1 MCKVMTKIKIYI
13 VVFLCL
19 VITTILQDPYMKY
32 ERLNAQYNNTLPL
45 NVFVEMLVQCEK
57 LNAPLNMIVSIS
69 YRESGFKNIVGQ
81 NGNDIGV
88 MQINRSH
95 VRPNEKF
102 EDYFNVRKNI
112 REGIR
117 TYLSA
122 LKRTNGNLKD
132 ALVYYNAGE
141 RYNLKNYSETQWT
154 GYVFVILKNYRISCD
169 ADKVKIKVD

>member
-1 MCKVMTKIKIYI
+1 MQKIKLYI
-13 VVFLCL
+13 IIF
-19 VITTILQDPYMKY
+19 ILIVTPCIASDPYMKY
-32 ERLNAQYNNTLPL
+32 ERLNVQYNNTLPL

-57 LNAPLNMIVSIS
+57 YDAPLNMIVAIS

-102 EDYFNVRKNI
+102 EDYFDIKKNI
-112 REGIR
+112 KEGIR

-169 ADKVKIKVD
+169 ADKIKIKVD